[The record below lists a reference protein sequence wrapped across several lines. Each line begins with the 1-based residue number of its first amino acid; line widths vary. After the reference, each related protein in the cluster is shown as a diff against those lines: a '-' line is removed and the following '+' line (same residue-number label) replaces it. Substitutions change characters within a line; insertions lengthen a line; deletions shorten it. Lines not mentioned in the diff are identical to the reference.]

1 MRTRTSSASANSSAG
16 WSRTARSCGCAART
30 PAAPARGW
38 PTSRSRCG
46 TPRAATPGSSTPAR
60 SLTADVGHS
69 RPSVL
74 SIGVDDP
81 VIDLYVV
88 AGADPAA
95 RLTAYTALTGRPDV
109 PPPWAFGYWMGRC
122 RYHTS
127 EEMLE
132 VGRTMREH
140 EVPLDVLHLDPDWL
154 VVDRLNTDFIWN
166 TDRFGD
172 RKQFIADL
180 ADLGIR
186 LSVWELPY
194 LDPASPD
201 LRGRRARGL
210 PRRADRRQ
218 PRRHRQDADPRRA
231 DAGPHRLH
239 QPRRPARGGRR
250 CTATSSTTG
259 SRSSRPT
266 SGRRCPTTSR
276 SSTARPPHQAHN
288 LYPLRYNGAVS
299 RRDPRVHRPA
309 AAGLGRSGWAG
320 SQRYPGQWGG
330 DAESTVAGMQA
341 TVRGGLSYAMSA
353 PGSGATTSAASSVP
367 S

>member
-1 MRTRTSSASANSSAG
+1 MAYKPVPVWHSS
-16 WSRTARSCGCAART
+16 
-30 PAAPARGW
+30 RGY
-38 PTSRSRCG
+38 TG
-46 TPRAATPGSSTPAR
+46 FVNTGAVV
-60 SLTADVGHS
+60 TADVGHS

-81 VIDLYVV
+81 VIDLYVM

-166 TDRFGD
+166 TSRFGD
-172 RKQFIADL
+172 RKQFVADL

-201 LRGRRARGL
+201 LRARRARGL
-210 PRRADRRQ
+210 PRQADRRQ

-239 QPRRPARGGRR
+239 QPGRAGGGGRR
-250 CTATSSTTG
+250 CTASSSTTA
-259 SRSSRPT
+259 SRCSRPT
-266 SGRRCPTTSR
+266 SARRCPTTSR
-276 SSTARPPHQAHN
+276 SSTARPRTRHTTCTRCATTAPSRTRSASS
-288 LYPLRYNGAVS
+288 PTGRRWSGAAADGPARSATPASGVGTPS
-299 RRDPRVHRPA
+299 RRSPACRPRC
-309 AAGLGRSGWAG
+309 AAGSPTR
-320 SQRYPGQWGG
+320 
-330 DAESTVAGMQA
+330 
-341 TVRGGLSYAMSA
+341 
-353 PGSGATTSAASSVP
+353 
-367 S
+367 